1 MFAAIFSFSLIPVAV
16 VIGVG
21 LPWLWLHW
29 ELNYQAKLQRQ
40 ALAAQ
45 ASIIADR
52 EGTINAY
59 RQVVSL
65 TMDDLHATAQIG

>member
-21 LPWLWLHW
+21 LPWLWLRW
-29 ELNYQAKLQRQ
+29 ELNYQAKLHRQ
-40 ALAAQ
+40 ALADQ
-45 ASIIADR
+45 ASIIADQ
-52 EGTINAY
+52 EGTIDAY

-65 TMDDLHATAQIG
+65 TMDDLHATVDFG